1 MGIAA
6 QPGDKWLVAH
16 FAGMATRQ
24 TRLERGRRRGR
35 AVVARMM
42 SELVATRQVLN
53 VSQRAVARELRRSQT
68 ALVRLERLSN
78 IDRISFVDV
87 AEVASILGL
96 ELGAALHVL
105 GDPLRDRGHQALI
118 ARFRGLLTATIRVI
132 AEVPLPNV
140 GDRRTWD
147 LVLRCAGQVV
157 GVEAETRV
165 RDIQALV
172 RRMRERERDGGV
184 DEIVLV
190 LAESAVNR
198 RLLPQLL
205 EALGPRFATSPRSLL
220 KALRAGQP
228 LPGSGVVFV

>member
-1 MGIAA
+1 
-6 QPGDKWLVAH
+6 
-16 FAGMATRQ
+16 MATRQ

-35 AVVARMM
+35 TVVARLI

-53 VSQRAVARELRRSQT
+53 VSQRAMARELHRSQT
-68 ALVRLERLSN
+68 ALVRLEHLAR

-87 AEVASILGL
+87 AEVASLLGL
-96 ELGAALHVL
+96 ELSAVLHQL
-105 GDPLRDRGHQALI
+105 GDPVRDRGHQALI
-118 ARFRGLLTATIRVI
+118 ARFRGLLAATIKVI
-132 AEVPLPNV
+132 AEAPLPNV

-147 LVLRCAGQVV
+147 LLLRCVGQVV

-184 DEIVLV
+184 DQIVLV

-198 RLLPQLL
+198 RLLPELL
-205 EALGPRFATSPRSLL
+205 EALGPRFATPPRDLL

-228 LPGSGVVFV
+228 LPGSGVVIV